1 MFSTKVRFSGMAIG
15 TQLGFLMAGF
25 APTIVTAFGG
35 VELGGWVVSAIFT
48 GIIATIAICAALTAR
63 ETKNVP
69 TAELGLRPSEVARRF
84 ELISS

>member
-1 MFSTKVRFSGMAIG
+1 M
-15 TQLGFLMAGF
+15 
-25 APTIVTAFGG
+25 
-35 VELGGWVVSAIFT
+35 VSAIFT

-69 TAELGLRPSEVARRF
+69 TAELGLRPAEVARRS